1 MTRWL
6 SPCAESCRRRGPPP
20 PCLITSKLMLEHS
33 VEKNFEKEIT
43 HVTAL
48 KTLKSVQLGFPFL
61 LYELYCYYNAII

>member
-1 MTRWL
+1 VQ
-6 SPCAESCRRRGPPP
+6 SPVAGEDPP